1 MSNQLM
7 NFLESSYTAYHAV
20 ENTRHFLLENGFIP
34 LSETEDWSLS
44 ENGKYFVEREG
55 SIIAFT
61 LGNLD
66 TFHFKIVASHT
77 DSPALKVKENAVQKV
92 EAYEK
97 LNVEKYGG
105 GIWYTFFD
113 RPLKVAGRIV
123 TEENGVLKTKTVAS
137 DYTLTIPSVAVHQNR
152 GVNDGFAVN
161 AQVDLSPLL
170 ALQGGEA
177 DYLASLTEEKIL
189 DADLFLVAADLPYS
203 FGLNGEFIASPRIDN
218 LTSVFASVLALAS
231 HAKSGGVC
239 VAACLDSEEIGSRTL
254 TGAGGDFLENTLRR
268 ITSVLKFDE
277 TEYFKALASSFCF
290 SVDNAHAVHPNH
302 PEKCDPTSRPVLGGG
317 VTIKKHAS
325 GAYTT
330 DGVSAAVAKKI
341 FDKAGVKHQYFL
353 NRSDVQSGSTLG
365 CISLS
370 HVGVKSVDIGLAQL
384 AMHSANECFAKKD
397 FDEMVNGLT
406 AYYSSDILFTE
417 EGVKIV

>member
-1 MSNQLM
+1 MSTKLM
-7 NFLESSYTAYHAV
+7 NFLESSYTAYHAA
-20 ENTRHFLLENGFIP
+20 ENTRLFLLDSGFTP
-34 LSETEDWSLS
+34 LYETEDWVLN

-55 SIIAFT
+55 AIIAFT
-61 LGNLD
+61 IGNLD
-66 TFHFKIVASHT
+66 KFNFKIVASHT
-77 DSPALKVKENAVQKV
+77 DSPALKIKENAVQKTEV
-92 EAYEK
+92 YEK

-123 TEENGVLKTKTVAS
+123 TEENGVLKVKTVSS
-137 DYTLTIPSVAVHQNR
+137 DYTLTIPSVAIHQNR
-152 GVNDGFAVN
+152 GVNDGFSIN

-170 ALQGGEA
+170 ALQGGGT
-177 DYLASLTEEKIL
+177 DYLSALSSERIVES
-189 DADLFLVAADLPYS
+189 DLYLVAADLPYA
-203 FGLNGEFIASPRIDN
+203 FGLNNEFIASPRIDN

-231 HAKSGGVC
+231 HAQSCGIC

-254 TGAGGDFLENTLRR
+254 AGADSDFLENTLRR
-268 ITSVLKFDE
+268 ITSALKFDE

-302 PEKCDPTSRPVLGGG
+302 PEKSDVTSRPVLGGG
-317 VTIKKHAS
+317 ITIKKHAS

-330 DGVSAAVAKKI
+330 DGVSAAVAKTI
-341 FDKAGVKHQYFL
+341 FERAGVKYQYFL

-365 CISLS
+365 SLSLS

-406 AYYSSDILFTE
+406 AYYSSDIVFSE
-417 EGVKIV
+417 EGIQIL

>member
-1 MSNQLM
+1 MSTKLM

-20 ENTRHFLLENGFIP
+20 ENTRQFLLDHGFTP
-34 LSETEDWSLS
+34 LLETEDWALE
-44 ENGKYFVEREG
+44 ENGRYFVAREG
-55 SIIAFT
+55 AILAFT
-61 LGNLD
+61 IGNLD
-66 TFHFKIVASHT
+66 RFNFKIVASHT
-77 DSPALKVKENAVQKV
+77 DSPALKIKENAVQKT
-92 EAYEK
+92 ESYEK

-113 RPLKVAGRIV
+113 RPLKVAGRII
-123 TEENGVLKTKTVAS
+123 TEESGLLKLNTVVS
-137 DYTLTIPSVAVHQNR
+137 DYTLTIPSVAIHQNR

-170 ALQGGEA
+170 ALQGGENN
-177 DYLASLTEEKIL
+177 YLTALSAGKIVES
-189 DADLFLVAADLPYS
+189 DLYLVAADMPYA
-203 FGLNGEFIASPRIDN
+203 FGLNDEFIASPRIDN

-231 HAKSGGVC
+231 HAPSQGIC

-254 TGAGGDFLENTLRR
+254 AGADSDFLENTLRR
-268 ITSVLKFDE
+268 ITSALKFDE

-302 PEKCDPTSRPVLGGG
+302 PEKSDPTSRPVLGGG
-317 VTIKKHAS
+317 ITIKKHAC

-330 DGVSAAVAKKI
+330 DGVSSAVAKTI
-341 FDKAGVKHQYFL
+341 FERAGVKYQYFL

-365 CISLS
+365 SLSLS

-397 FDEMVNGLT
+397 FDELVSGLT
-406 AYYSSDILFTE
+406 AYYSSDIVFNE
-417 EGVKIV
+417 EGIQIL